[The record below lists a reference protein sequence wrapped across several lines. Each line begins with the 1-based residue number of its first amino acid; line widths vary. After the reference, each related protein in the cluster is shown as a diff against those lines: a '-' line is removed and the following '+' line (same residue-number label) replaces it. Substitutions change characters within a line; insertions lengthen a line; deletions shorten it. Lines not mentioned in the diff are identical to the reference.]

1 MLQKLQA
8 TPVVPVIGQRLTVLR
23 RQIDDAQN
31 SLIIH
36 LTLHDVV
43 DESLKTV
50 NGRVA
55 KESAHAFHAISNA
68 SLNNL
73 IVMTHQIFDGT
84 KPAYSLR
91 HAKSDKTLCK
101 NTDDTDRLRKL
112 FKGHKDTIQ
121 KVGLYRNSVAAHASF
136 TNSATAIVNDLQLD
150 IWTVKSMLQEASAC
164 VEALFL
170 ANPVLGMQIPG
181 FGKAN
186 ERLETQLKDVF
197 AKGFG

>member
-1 MLQKLQA
+1 MLHKVTSPQA
-8 TPVVPVIGQRLTVLR
+8 GQDVALRLSVLR

-91 HAKSDKTLCK
+91 HAKRDKTLCK
-101 NTDDTDRLRKL
+101 NADDTDRLRKL
-112 FKGHKDTIQ
+112 FKDHKDTIQ
-121 KVGLYRNSVAAHASF
+121 KIGTFRNSVAAHASF
-136 TNSATAIVNDLQLD
+136 TKSATTIVNGLQLD
-150 IWTVKSMLQEASAC
+150 IWAVKSILEAAAEC
-164 VEALFL
+164 VDGLFL
-170 ANPVLGMQIPG
+170 ANLVLGMQIPD
-181 FGKAN
+181 FVQAN

-197 AKGFG
+197 VKGFS